1 MNVFQRTRIRKL
13 WFTAGGECSNGV
25 ETAVAERSA
34 VGVYCALGKRAAAKK
49 PRVMRGA
56 ARADDATGAA
66 AEAAA
71 SAHRCY
77 VNQIA

>member
-13 WFTAGGECSNGV
+13 WLTAGGECSNGV
-25 ETAVAERSA
+25 ETAVAERS

-56 ARADDATGAA
+56 ARADDGRGGGGGGGGRGRAQVL
-66 AEAAA
+66 
-71 SAHRCY
+71 R
-77 VNQIA
+77 